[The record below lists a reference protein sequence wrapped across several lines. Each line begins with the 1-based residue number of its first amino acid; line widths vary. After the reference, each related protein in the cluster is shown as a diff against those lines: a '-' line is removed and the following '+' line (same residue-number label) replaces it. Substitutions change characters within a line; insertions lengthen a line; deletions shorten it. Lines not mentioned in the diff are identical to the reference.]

1 MSKKIWRETS
11 ITEDE
16 AKALV
21 KALGKSEVYDLYLD
35 GLTSISE
42 KAAKALAN
50 YNGADLSLKGLTSIT
65 EDEAKALG
73 KSEVHNLYRM
83 ALT

>member
-1 MSKKIWRETS
+1 MSKNIWRETS

-42 KAAKALAN
+42 KAAKALAR
-50 YNGADLSLKGLTSIT
+50 IT
-65 EDEAKALG
+65 ME
-73 KSEVHNLYRM
+73 RI
-83 ALT
+83 